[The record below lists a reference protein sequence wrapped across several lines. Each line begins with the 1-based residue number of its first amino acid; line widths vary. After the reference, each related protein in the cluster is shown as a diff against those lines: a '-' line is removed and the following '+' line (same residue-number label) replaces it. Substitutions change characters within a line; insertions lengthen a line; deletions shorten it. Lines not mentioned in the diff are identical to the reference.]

1 MYMYSILFIICRS
14 GRYVISG
21 NDTGLV
27 HIYDTLSAPVETD
40 DSDAIINPHL
50 MFKAHDDC
58 VNGVR

>member
-1 MYMYSILFIICRS
+1 MIYRS

-27 HIYDTLSAPVETD
+27 HVYDTLSAPVETD
-40 DSDAIINPHL
+40 DGDAIINPHL